1 MVVNMMHN
9 IIDKCTMVMV
19 EESSSKR
26 DSSDDNVIT
35 PTENASYTTANAE
48 LTKFEKLKRKKYMPI
63 LAKSAHGSLKGGYW
77 GKSKELWVA
86 PVESMGRDLPSWK
99 NLADYNINERGQMQ
113 LLKFFAD
120 HHKSFLTL
128 WILMQKEA
136 SHCVVE
142 VRCERIF
149 GLSGYVSSP
158 WRTRLGVQNYE

>member
-1 MVVNMMHN
+1 
-9 IIDKCTMVMV
+9 
-19 EESSSKR
+19 
-26 DSSDDNVIT
+26 
-35 PTENASYTTANAE
+35 
-48 LTKFEKLKRKKYMPI
+48 MPI

-120 HHKSFLTL
+120 HHKSFPTL